1 MQEYFE
7 ETEEKTEHSDGLESE
22 NADTGMPTDPDA
34 DIFTLDMNQT
44 KAYEKRSHRYQDTKD
59 SAVALLVVGGLGFL
73 FLALVSFQVIPIAL
87 NILSLPF
94 LASVLLCWAFL
105 IFGIISLI
113 KSRKLK
119 TEAEEEDAFTD
130 SITKWLEEHID
141 ASIVAVDEELSEA
154 DCYFLR
160 CKRAKELLLKEFPNM
175 DEDYMDAVL
184 DENYDKLF
192 EKK

>member
-7 ETEEKTEHSDGLESE
+7 ETEEKTEHSDGLESG
-22 NADTGMPTDPDA
+22 NTDTGMPTDPDA

-59 SAVALLVVGGLGFL
+59 SAVALLVVGGLGLL
-73 FLALVSFQVIPIAL
+73 FLALVYFQVIPVAI
-87 NILSLPF
+87 NTLSLPF
-94 LASVLLCWAFL
+94 LASVFLCVLFL

-119 TEAEEEDAFTD
+119 SEAEEEDAFTD

-141 ASIVAVDEELSEA
+141 ASIVEVDEDLSEA
-154 DCYFLR
+154 DCYFIR
-160 CKRAKELLLKEFPNM
+160 CKKAKELLLREFPDM
-175 DEDYMDAVL
+175 DEDYLDAVL
-184 DENYDKLF
+184 DDNYDKLF
-192 EKK
+192 AKK